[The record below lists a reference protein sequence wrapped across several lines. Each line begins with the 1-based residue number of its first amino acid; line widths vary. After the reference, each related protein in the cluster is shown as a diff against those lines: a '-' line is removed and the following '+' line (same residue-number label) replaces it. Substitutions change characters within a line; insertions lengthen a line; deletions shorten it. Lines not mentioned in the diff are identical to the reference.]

1 MSLDVKHLVG
11 VAELQSMPL
20 LSTIEIDAG
29 VNRFRI
35 GQETGPGTDVSS
47 TAREDPRHCHG
58 AMRISDS
65 IRQKGEAATVA
76 AS

>member
-20 LSTIEIDAG
+20 LSVDAG